1 MVISLRKLATVVGAL
16 ALLATPGYALPLLD
30 GSMPLAGVTVTQ
42 NGADLTL
49 STLVS
54 ATDTVVSGPGL
65 VDFAP
70 VVLLSSFGPH
80 TLDLSSLPALA
91 ASFSISN
98 ASYGSFA
105 AASALIVQRT
115 TNFLDVYLLG
125 TFTPGPG
132 IPGAVAS
139 PTSLRISV
147 NQSGE
152 SLSEAITLNSPPA
165 TIPEP
170 ATLALFGGGLV
181 AVAVMVRRKQNG

>member
-1 MVISLRKLATVVGAL
+1 LI
-16 ALLATPGYALPLLD
+16 Y
-30 GSMPLAGVTVTQ
+30 
-42 NGADLTL
+42 
-49 STLVS
+49 
-54 ATDTVVSGPGL
+54 
-65 VDFAP
+65 AP

-80 TLDLSSLPALA
+80 VLDLSSLPALA

-105 AASALIVQRT
+105 AASAVIVQRT
-115 TNFLDVYLLG
+115 ANFLDVFLLG

-170 ATLALFGGGLV
+170 ATLALFGGRPRSGGVHGSPKAERLV
-181 AVAVMVRRKQNG
+181 SPSSPLSAAATVPGRRRLRSHAAQHVARLRPGRRIVERWASIGVRLDFAGSRHLSRGSTRL